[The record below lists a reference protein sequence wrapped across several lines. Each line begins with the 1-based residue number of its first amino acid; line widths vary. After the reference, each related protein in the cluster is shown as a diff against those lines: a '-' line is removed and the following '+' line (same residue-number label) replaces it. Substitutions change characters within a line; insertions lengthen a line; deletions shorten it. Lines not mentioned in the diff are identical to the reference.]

1 MIVDGSGVVGG
12 AKPMQLAE
20 MIEHSRDVAPAVR
33 LAVMRVDGRIEIAA
47 SEAREPRAMV
57 VDLVTYVPHRSV
69 AIERGENA
77 GRTLDYYNIVS
88 SWVRVGVWNGQ
99 GEFRASVP
107 LNGSD
112 PAAVIVQEVG
122 PGAIVAAA
130 KAR

>member
-1 MIVDGSGVVGG
+1 
-12 AKPMQLAE
+12 
-20 MIEHSRDVAPAVR
+20 
-33 LAVMRVDGRIEIAA
+33 
-47 SEAREPRAMV
+47 
-57 VDLVTYVPHRSV
+57 VTYVPHRSV

-88 SWVRVGVWNGQ
+88 SWSRVGVWNGQ

-107 LNGSD
+107 LNGSE